1 MNSVPMDDLDT
12 LSQIF
17 IGQLLKGDFSEA
29 TIQFDDQMKK
39 SISETKLQQSWE
51 DVTYESGTLLQ
62 LIPTRSSDTDSYKI
76 IVIKCRFQRF
86 DVDVQL
92 VFNEQGEISGLNF
105 TPIKNIYKPP
115 SYVNKSS
122 FNDVDIE
129 VGEGKWALPGTL
141 SIPVGSDQFPGVVL
155 VHGSGPNDKDE
166 SIGPNKIFRDLA
178 WGLASQGICV
188 LRYDKM
194 TFKYGKQLTP
204 EMVEKMTVKEEVI
217 DDALIALKLIS
228 KTDDIDTKRI
238 FLLGHSLGATVA
250 PRIGLQDPDLAG
262 LIIMAGLT
270 RSLEDTILDQFTY
283 IYNLN
288 GTITKQQ
295 KAELESLK
303 EKVDKLKD
311 PEYKDKIAPQDL
323 PLGVAIAY
331 WRDLQDNMPLDVVKK
346 IDLPMLI
353 LQGERDYQVLNSVD
367 FIGWKTALKER
378 TNVNF
383 KLFPNLNHLF
393 IKGMGKS
400 TPEEYTIEGHLDG
413 EVITTIV
420 KFIKDSKSEEPL
432 NS

>member
-1 MNSVPMDDLDT
+1 MNPVPKDNLDT
-12 LSQIF
+12 LSQLF

-29 TIQFDDQMKK
+29 TIQFDDRMKK
-39 SISETKLQQSWE
+39 TISETKLQQSWE
-51 DVTYESGTLLQ
+51 DVTNESGILLQ
-62 LIPTRSSDTDSYKI
+62 LTPTRSSNNDGYRI

-92 VFNEQGEISGLNF
+92 VFNEQGKISGLNF
-105 TPIKNIYKPP
+105 TPIKNIYNPP

-122 FNDVDIE
+122 FNDVAIE
-129 VGEGKWALPGTL
+129 VGEGEWALPGIL
-141 SIPVGSDQFPGVVL
+141 SIPVGLDQFPGVVL
-155 VHGSGPNDKDE
+155 VHGSGPNDMDE

-194 TFKYGKQLTP
+194 TFKHGKQLTP

-217 DDALIALKLIS
+217 DDALIALKLIR
-228 KTDDIDTKRI
+228 KTDNIDTKHI

-250 PRIGLQDPDLAG
+250 PRIGLEDPDLAG

-270 RSLEDTILDQFTY
+270 RSLEDTLLDQYTY
-283 IYNLN
+283 IYNLK
-288 GTITKQQ
+288 GAITEQQ

-311 PEYKDKIAPQDL
+311 PKYKDKIAAQDL
-323 PLGVAIAY
+323 PLGVPIAY
-331 WRDLQDNMPLDVVKK
+331 WRDLQENMPLDVVKE
-346 IDLPMLI
+346 IDMPMLI

-378 TNVNF
+378 SNVNF
-383 KLFPNLNHLF
+383 KLFPELNHLF
-393 IKGMGKS
+393 IKGKGKS
-400 TPEEYTIEGHLDG
+400 TPEEYNVEGHIDD

-420 KFIKDSKSEEPL
+420 QFIKEL
-432 NS
+432 

>member
-1 MNSVPMDDLDT
+1 MNPVSVDDLDT
-12 LSQIF
+12 LSKIF
-17 IGQLLKGDFSEA
+17 IGHLLKGEFSKA
-29 TIQFDDQMKK
+29 TIQFDDRMKK

-51 DVTYESGTLLQ
+51 DITSESGTLLQ
-62 LIPTRSSDTDSYKI
+62 LTPTRSSDTDTYKI

-92 VFNEQGEISGLNF
+92 VFNQQSEISGLNF
-105 TPIKNIYKPP
+105 TPIKNSYKPP
-115 SYVNKSS
+115 VYVNKSS
-122 FNDVDIE
+122 FRDVDVE

-141 SIPVGSDQFPGVVL
+141 SIPEGSDKFSGVIL

-204 EMVEKMTVKEEVI
+204 EMIEKLTVKEEVI
-217 DDALIALKLIS
+217 DDALTALKLIR
-228 KTDDIDTKRI
+228 KTDNIDTKCI

-250 PRIGLQDPDLAG
+250 PRIGLEDHDLAG

-270 RSLEDTILDQFTY
+270 RSLEDTLLDQYTY

-288 GTITKQQ
+288 GTITEQQ
-295 KAELESLK
+295 KVELQSLK

>member
-1 MNSVPMDDLDT
+1 MNPVPMDDLDT

-228 KTDDIDTKRI
+228 TTDDIDTKRI

-311 PEYKDKIAPQDL
+311 PEYKDKIASQDL
-323 PLGVAIAY
+323 PLGVPIAY

-383 KLFPNLNHLF
+383 KLFPDLNHLF

-400 TPEEYTIEGHLDG
+400 TPEEYTIEGHVDG